1 MTILSFAT
9 GKPVTRPASSDP
21 AAPEPLRLSRG
32 TERQERRKAMLAKVH
47 IARNQQG
54 MSEDDYRAMLDARY
68 SVTSARDLTDRQL
81 HDLLLYMQQLG
92 AVFTRGS
99 ARKRSGKANRKRE
112 IPAALTHDD
121 AELGREAYL
130 KKIEALLAEKGRA
143 EGTHMPWAYA
153 VGILKQQTGGAI
165 KSLDQADVLQLRN
178 VIAALVYDARRKG
191 RYAGTWGD

>member
-9 GKPVTRPASSDP
+9 GKPVTRPAPSAP

-92 AVFTRGS
+92 VVFTRGS
-99 ARKRSGKANRKRE
+99 ARKRSGKANRKRD

-143 EGTHMPWAYA
+143 EGTHMPWGYA
-153 VGILKQQTGGAI
+153 VGILKRQTGGAI
-165 KSLDQADVLQLRN
+165 KSLDQADALQLRD
-178 VIAALVYDARRKG
+178 VIAALVYDAKRKG
-191 RYAGTWGD
+191 RYAGTWGE

>member
-1 MTILSFAT
+1 MAT
-9 GKPVTRPASSDP
+9 VTRLYPDMPDKPSVTAPVRRKRGTPASENRS
-21 AAPEPLRLSRG
+21 AL
-32 TERQERRKAMLAKVH
+32 LAKVH
-47 IARNQQG
+47 LGKKQLG
-54 MSEDDYRAMLDARY
+54 MSDEEWRALLADRWDVESSGALDARRLDELVRHLE
-68 SVTSARDLTDRQL
+68 S
-81 HDLLLYMQQLG
+81 LG

-191 RYAGTWGD
+191 RYAGTWGE